1 MLGVSISASKQT
13 SENRLVHA
21 GAILGVMGGV
31 LRAAGSFA
39 PTLIASDAMRSWLYI
54 VIDVCLAAGLFS
66 IYLPLRHRMST
77 AGSIGFFVALAG
89 LITNNIG
96 PVVTHV
102 NLYPIAAPAIAAGVL
117 TLSLSEW
124 RGRRMA
130 TWIPV
135 TFALSVVLGGIGML
149 VPWAGTLFIV
159 SGVLFG
165 TSFAGMAR
173 PGDRRTAFD
182 R

>member
-1 MLGVSISASKQT
+1 MLGVLITTSKQT

-21 GAILGVMGGV
+21 GARLGVLGGV

-39 PTLIASDAMRSWLYI
+39 PTLIASDTMRAWLYI

-66 IYLPLRHRMST
+66 IYLRRRHRMST
-77 AGSIGFFVALAG
+77 AGFIGLFLALAG

-96 PVVTHV
+96 PAVTHV
-102 NLYPIAAPAIAAGVL
+102 NLYPIAAPAIAVGVS

-124 RGRRMA
+124 HARRMA

-135 TFALSVVLGGIGML
+135 TFALSVVLGGIGMF

-165 TSFAGMAR
+165 TAFAGMAKLGNR
-173 PGDRRTAFD
+173 Y
-182 R
+182 